1 MEIVGPWLILPFFVF
16 LLVGVPVA
24 FCLGFS
30 VLIFFFFSG
39 TTIPA
44 VIVFTEMYDGVAI
57 GALIAFPLF
66 ILTGELLTRA
76 EITQKL
82 VDFANALVGW
92 MKGGLGHVNIVTSM
106 FFAGISGSAIA
117 DTASIGPILIPA
129 MVREKFP
136 KAFSAAVTAASSIV
150 GPVIP
155 PSIPIIIVGAQ
166 LDISIGG
173 MFAAGIIPGI
183 LLGLSLMAT
192 NHIICSRNNYGEIH
206 PFAGVSAAVQ
216 ATVRAI
222 PALLI
227 PVILLGGILSGVF
240 TPGEAGA
247 VAAAYTVL
255 VGFFYYHTLT
265 LKRLATAL
273 VSAARV
279 VGSVMIILACAV
291 IFSRILAFY
300 QIPGELLKFLVS
312 ITENR
317 IILILLII
325 LLFLFVG
332 MFMDAVVNMI
342 ILGPLLMPLFVDG
355 LGFHPIQ
362 FGLFLMVGLLLGLI
376 TPPLGLC
383 LFIAAP
389 IAKETLDRTAWAV
402 LPFLLAEIVIL
413 LLIAFVPDITMYIP
427 RALEYS

>member
-1 MEIVGPWLILPFFVF
+1 MEFVGPWLILPFFV
-16 LLVGVPVA
+16 LLVLGVPVA

-30 VLIFFFFSG
+30 VLFFFFFSG
-39 TTIPA
+39 TTIPI

-57 GALIAFPLF
+57 GALLAFPLF

-76 EITQKL
+76 EITEKL
-82 VDFANALVGW
+82 VELSNSLVGW

-136 KAFSAAVTAASSIV
+136 RAFSAAVTAASSIV

-173 MFAAGIIPGI
+173 LFAAGIVPGI
-183 LLGLSLMAT
+183 LLGLALMT
-192 NHIICSRNNYGEIH
+192 VNYVICARNGYGEIH
-206 PFAGVSAAVQ
+206 PFAGVPAAIRATGAAV
-216 ATVRAI
+216 

-255 VGFFYYHTLT
+255 VGVFYYRTLNLT
-265 LKRLATAL
+265 RLGTAL
-273 VSAARV
+273 ASAARV

-300 QIPGELLKFLVS
+300 QIPKELLDFLVS

-317 IILILLII
+317 IVLILLIVV
-325 LLFLFVG
+325 LFLFVG

-342 ILGPLLMPLFVDG
+342 ILGPLLMPLFVQG

-362 FGLFLMVGLLLGLI
+362 FGMFLMVGLLLGLV

-389 IAKETLDRTAWAV
+389 IARETLDRTALAV

-413 LLIAFVPDITMYIP
+413 LLIAFVPDVTMHVP
-427 RALEYS
+427 RLLDFS

>member
-1 MEIVGPWLILPFFVF
+1 MEFVGPWLILPFFV
-16 LLVGVPVA
+16 LLVLGVPVA

-39 TTIPA
+39 TTIPI

-57 GALIAFPLF
+57 GALLAFPLF

-76 EITQKL
+76 EITEKL
-82 VDFANALVGW
+82 VELSNSLVGW

-136 KAFSAAVTAASSIV
+136 RAFSAAVTAASSIV

-173 MFAAGIIPGI
+173 LFAAGIVPGI
-183 LLGLSLMAT
+183 LLGLALMT
-192 NHIICSRNNYGEIH
+192 VNYVICARNGYGEIH
-206 PFAGVSAAVQ
+206 PFAGVPAAVR
-216 ATVRAI
+216 ATGAAV

-255 VGFFYYHTLT
+255 VGVFYYRTLNLT
-265 LKRLATAL
+265 RLGMAL
-273 VSAARV
+273 ASAARV

-300 QIPGELLKFLVS
+300 QIPKELLDFLVS

-317 IILILLII
+317 IVLILLIVV
-325 LLFLFVG
+325 LFLFVG

-342 ILGPLLMPLFVDG
+342 ILGPLLMPLFVQG

-362 FGLFLMVGLLLGLI
+362 FGMFLMVGLLLGLV

-389 IAKETLDRTAWAV
+389 IARETLDRTALAV

-413 LLIAFVPDITMYIP
+413 LLIAFVPDVTMHVP
-427 RALEYS
+427 RLLGFS